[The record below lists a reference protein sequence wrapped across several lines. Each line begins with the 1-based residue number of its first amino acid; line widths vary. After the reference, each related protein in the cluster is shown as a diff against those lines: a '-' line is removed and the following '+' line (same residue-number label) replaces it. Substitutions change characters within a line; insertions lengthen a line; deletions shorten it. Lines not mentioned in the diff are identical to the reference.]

1 MLEFL
6 EVMTSF
12 SISINYG
19 AVKASALCVSM
30 LILIIMVIAV
40 IIDVDGHTLD
50 KAIKIVKRIFCIYMA
65 AIIIMHVY
73 AYAINLNDYHEFM
86 MFKRQLH
93 ELVEM
98 YK

>member
-30 LILIIMVIAV
+30 LILI

-86 MFKRQLH
+86 MFKRHLH
-93 ELVEM
+93 EIVEM